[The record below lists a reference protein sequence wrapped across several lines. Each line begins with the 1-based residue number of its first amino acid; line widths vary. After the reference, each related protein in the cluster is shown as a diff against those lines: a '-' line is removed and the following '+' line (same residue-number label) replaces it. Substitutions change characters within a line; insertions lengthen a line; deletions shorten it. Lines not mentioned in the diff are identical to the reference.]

1 MQHALLDCAI
11 VSMADTTGVSGRI
24 TAESVKHG
32 LYAKKQS
39 SLWDICGLTIFG
51 CVVSVSLLAALSP
64 TPGQAQSTPAAA
76 GGVPEDSLRHEGRE
90 LGIRIGSAV
99 QDAALRTDATYAHI
113 LGEHF
118 SSITPENE
126 MKWAS
131 VEPTQGLLD
140 FGPADDEVQFAR
152 QHRQRVRGFTLVWDS
167 QLPNCQVA
175 SALHAT
181 ATSDCHHIGG

>member
-11 VSMADTTGVSGRI
+11 VSVADTTGVSGRI

-99 QDAALRTDATYAHI
+99 QDAALRNRCYLCAYPRRAVFLHHS
-113 LGEHF
+113 G
-118 SSITPENE
+118 
-126 MKWAS
+126 KR
-131 VEPTQGLLD
+131 
-140 FGPADDEVQFAR
+140 DEVGLR
-152 QHRQRVRGFTLVWDS
+152 
-167 QLPNCQVA
+167 
-175 SALHAT
+175 
-181 ATSDCHHIGG
+181 